1 MNILV
6 TGASGFV
13 GHALCAHISNHE
25 FNSYA
30 LLRKKQENLN
40 VKKQFIV
47 EDFLK
52 HSDWESILKGMDAV
66 IHTAGLAHVKG
77 RPDKDYYEINTEI
90 TKKLALECVKFN
102 VKRFVYISSIHVHA
116 SSESSSVLTSES
128 PFNPQTAY
136 GKSKLFAEQSLREIE
151 MNSGLEVVIVRPPL
165 VYGPKVSGNVLTLIK
180 LIQKGIPFPFAK
192 TKNKRSMVFVQNL
205 VDALVLCA
213 SHSEAKG
220 NTFLISDDK
229 PLSIEDLIQGLANG
243 MGKPAN
249 LFYFP
254 KFLLKLPFKLTGKN
268 EHLKK
273 ITGSLELDS
282 SPLQKILGW
291 KPLVSVEE
299 GLRETALSFKSD
311 KNLTS

>member
-6 TGASGFV
+6 TGANGFV
-13 GHALCAHISNHE
+13 GKALCAHISNQG
-25 FNSYA
+25 FNPYG

-52 HSDWESILKGMDAV
+52 HSDWKSILNGMDAV

-90 TKKLALECVKFN
+90 TKKLALECVKHD
-102 VKRFVYISSIHVHA
+102 VKRFVYISSIHVH
-116 SSESSSVLTSES
+116 ESSACSYILTPQS

-136 GKSKLFAEQSLREIE
+136 GRSKLLAEQALREIE
-151 MNSGLEVVIVRPPL
+151 MHSRLEVVVLRPPL
-165 VYGPKVSGNVLTLIK
+165 VYGPKVLGNVLTLLK
-180 LIQKGIPFPFAK
+180 SIQKGIPFPFARV
-192 TKNKRSMVFVQNL
+192 KNKRSIVFLQNL

-213 SHSEAKG
+213 SHPEASG

-243 MGKPAN
+243 MGKSAN
-249 LFYFP
+249 LFYLP
-254 KFLLKLPFKLTGKN
+254 KTFLEIPFKLIGKS
-268 EHLKK
+268 EYLKK
-273 ITGSLELDS
+273 ITGSLQLDS
-282 SPLQKILGW
+282 SLLQTKLGW
-291 KPLVSVEE
+291 KPIVSVEE
-299 GLRETALSFKSD
+299 GLRETARSFQS
-311 KNLTS
+311 